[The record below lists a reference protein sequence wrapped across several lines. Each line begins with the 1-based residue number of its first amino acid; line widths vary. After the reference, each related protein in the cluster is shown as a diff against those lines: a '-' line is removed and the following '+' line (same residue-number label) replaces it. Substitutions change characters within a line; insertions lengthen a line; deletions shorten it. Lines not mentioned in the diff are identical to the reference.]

1 MKKILK
7 IVAIL
12 FVVLIIA
19 LAAIPFLFQDK
30 IVALVKETINNNVNA
45 KVEFSDANLSLLKNF
60 PKASIE
66 LKNVVVTN
74 FKPFEGDTLVYS
86 ETIQLKL
93 KLTEVFKAS
102 NKQLNINS
110 FLIDNALV
118 NIKIDENGNG
128 NYDIAK
134 KTEEAVTKEEEN
146 TETSNFSLSLKS
158 YAITNATFKYK
169 DAKGKM
175 EVLLSDFNHS
185 GSGDFSQKTTELDTK
200 TTTSILFE
208 KDGKALVKNQHLDL
222 NALLALDL
230 ENSKY
235 SFLKNEAHINHLPLI
250 FDGYVQLNNDNS
262 QDIHI
267 NFKTPSSDFKNF
279 LALIPDEYAK
289 NISDV
294 KTTGDFS
301 VVGKVDGVVSD
312 TTIPKIDI
320 NIASHNASFK
330 YPTLPK
336 GVENIVIDTQIK
348 NTTGNV
354 DDTYVS
360 VKKLA
365 FKIDNNQFSGNA
377 KVSNLTKNPY
387 INTNVNGKINLSHL
401 NEVYPLELKNK
412 LNGII
417 TANLNASFDMDAVQN
432 NKYQRIKT
440 NGKIAM
446 NDFLFSGNA
455 MAKPLQINNATV
467 DFKPAKISL
476 TNFDAKTG
484 DSDLKATGTLH
495 NLLGFVLSDKKLQG
509 TFNLNAST
517 FKVSDFMVAETNTE
531 TPKKEETTKTEQ
543 PQEKLKIPAFLDC
556 VINASANEVYYDNL
570 KLKKVSGMLIIKDEK
585 ATLKNVNGSMFG
597 GNIAMN
603 GTVNT
608 QKDTP
613 VFDMAMGIKSFNISD
628 SFKNI
633 ELFKMLSPIAD
644 ILQGK
649 LNTNLNLSGSL
660 NDDFTPN
667 LTSMTGKA
675 LAEVLATNVEPNN
688 SKALSLLNNNLNFI
702 DLKKLNLKDIKTNFS
717 FDKGKVKVKP
727 FKVKYQ
733 DIDIEIA
740 GSHSFDQLMNYN
752 ATFNVPA
759 KYLGKEVTGLLAKA
773 DASSKNMTVPVTA
786 NFSGSFTQ
794 PSVKT
799 DLNSAVSNLTTQLVK
814 KQKDKLIG
822 KAIGG
827 LLGSSKDKGK
837 DGKTSATDTKKG
849 NTVNQVK
856 DVLGGL
862 FGKKKKKKK

>member
-1 MKKILK
+1 MKKIVK
-7 IVAIL
+7 IIVIT
-12 FVVLIIA
+12 LIIIVVA

-134 KTEEAVTKEEEN
+134 KTEEVVTKENTN

-158 YAITNATFKYK
+158 YAITNATFKYN
-169 DAKGKM
+169 DVKGKM
-175 EVLLSDFNHS
+175 NVLLSDFNHS

-208 KDGKALVKNQHLDL
+208 KDGSALVKNQHLDL
-222 NALLALDL
+222 TALLALDL
-230 ENSKY
+230 GNSKY

-250 FDGYVQLNNDNS
+250 FDGYVQLNKNNS

-289 NISDV
+289 NIADV
-294 KTTGDFS
+294 QTTGDFS

-312 TTIPKIDI
+312 TTIPKIDVT
-320 NIASHNASFK
+320 IASHNASFK

-348 NTTGNV
+348 NTTGNM

-387 INTNVNGKINLSHL
+387 INTTVNGKINLSHL

-417 TANLNASFDMDAVQN
+417 TANLNASFDMNAVQN

-446 NDFLFSGNA
+446 SDFLFSGDA

-467 DFKPAKISL
+467 DFKPTKISL

-509 TFNLNAST
+509 TFNLNSST

-531 TPKKEETTKTEQ
+531 EPKKEETPKTEQ
-543 PQEKLKIPAFLDC
+543 PKEKLKIPAFLDC
-556 VINASANEVYYDNL
+556 VVNASANEVHYDNL

-585 ATLKNVNGSMFG
+585 ATLKNVNGNMFG

-608 QKDTP
+608 QKEQP
-613 VFDMAMGIKSFNISD
+613 VFDMAMGIKSFNISE

-649 LNTNLNLSGSL
+649 LNTNLNLSGNL

-675 LAEVLATNVEPNN
+675 LAEVLATNVEPKN

-717 FDKGKVKVKP
+717 FDKGKVSVKP

-814 KQKDKLIG
+814 KQKDKLIS

-827 LLGSSKDKGK
+827 LLGDKK

-849 NTVNQVK
+849 NTVNKVK